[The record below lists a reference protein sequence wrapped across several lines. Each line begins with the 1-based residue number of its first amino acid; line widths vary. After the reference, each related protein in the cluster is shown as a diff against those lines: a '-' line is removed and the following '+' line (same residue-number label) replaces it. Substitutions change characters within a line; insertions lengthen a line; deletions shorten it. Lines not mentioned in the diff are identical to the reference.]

1 MKSQEEKI
9 DGNKK
14 TLEEKIK
21 PLGKIPVF
29 LQVLSFVMYDV
40 TTTSDN

>member
-1 MKSQEEKI
+1 MKSQEEKT

-14 TLEEKIK
+14 TLEEKRNLWEK
-21 PLGKIPVF
+21 YQFV
-29 LQVLSFVMYDV
+29 QVLIFVMYDV